1 MKKIYIE
8 SLQNSYDINIP
19 EGGPQKKSNYNTQDP
34 QNQCTEQSIDGTP
47 SCFGFHDFS
56 AQLELA
62 CALESRQLF
71 SGVQGSIPCASVRA
85 HTTPSYVCL

>member
-34 QNQCTEQSIDGTP
+34 QNQCTEQSIDEGYKVNASGTK
-47 SCFGFHDFS
+47 
-56 AQLELA
+56 
-62 CALESRQLF
+62 
-71 SGVQGSIPCASVRA
+71 
-85 HTTPSYVCL
+85 